1 MTQLYLPAEA
11 GTAPRCET
19 VGCYHAAV
27 ATVHGQCSV
36 VDFMSFECCH
46 GHIQD
51 VAYWMRALRVDQLA
65 IAELW
70 IHYYGGPLLVE
81 L

>member
-1 MTQLYLPAEA
+1 
-11 GTAPRCET
+11 
-19 VGCYHAAV
+19 
-27 ATVHGQCSV
+27 
-36 VDFMSFECCH
+36 MSFECCH